1 MKIVADEGIEGPIIL
16 RLRAV
21 GHHVIHIAE
30 IAPGSTDS
38 EILEFA
44 NREEA
49 LLITYDKDF
58 GDLVFYLHYQT
69 HGVILMRL
77 PNDLTSLEKADI
89 VVDVI
94 SDKQEQLFHSFTVI
108 ALNKKR
114 TIRILPKSYPEAD

>member
-1 MKIVADEGIEGPIIL
+1 MKIVADEGIEGPIVL
-16 RLRAV
+16 RLRAQ

-30 IAPGSTDS
+30 VASGSTGS

-58 GDLVFYLHYQT
+58 GDLVFYLYHRT
-69 HGVILMRL
+69 HGVILVRL
-77 PNDLTSLEKADI
+77 PNDLTSSEKADI
-89 VVDVI
+89 VVAVI
-94 SDKQEQLFHSFTVI
+94 SVKQEELFHSFTVI

-114 TIRILPKSYPEAD
+114 TIRILPKNYPEAD